1 MVHICPYGEVEVVMM
16 LATYF
21 LVEMSFCVVYPVHSL
36 RIVDWNISA
45 VATYEPSAFVVEF
58 VDHQNSNDHTGNAR
72 DNPNYVLELENS
84 SDHEVRSWQE
94 E

>member
-1 MVHICPYGEVEVVMM
+1 
-16 LATYF
+16 
-21 LVEMSFCVVYPVHSL
+21 
-36 RIVDWNISA
+36 

-72 DNPNYVLELENS
+72 DNPNSVLELENS